1 MSASTSILPANEAV
15 LRARFPIVLHRLK
28 VADDRPADSCFYED
42 TERGPRLIIMRGE
55 HTFPVYGSRKRDK
68 LIERWLSGLV
78 VAPEALYA
86 VTGFGDGS
94 HLRAFLRETPSGA
107 NLMAAEKDPILLRET
122 LARFDLSDL
131 LADERFSLGVGD
143 LDDEYFVDVQNAALT
158 GVQDV
163 DRIVFS
169 PLYSLDESY
178 YDRMRNELV
187 RQYLIQRPLLE
198 VNVRTAVNI
207 QENTFENLTHLA
219 NAPDVGELAGA
230 FSDIPFILVGA
241 GPSLDDSIDF
251 LKAAQDKA
259 IIVASN
265 SPYRKLI
272 NSGVRPHLVVTADPL
287 APTLAGFENVPLE
300 DVPLACPFSAYPEI
314 VRRFSGRTLTWSTL
328 NPIVDALRARTGRP
342 PAAPILEKGTV
353 SGCVLDLSR
362 LFGCRK
368 VLFVGQD
375 MAIKSDGKYYT
386 EDSVYGDRGTHYSST
401 DRIQNLPGNT
411 SETVPVES
419 RLFVYLKT
427 FEEFVAGHP
436 QVEYRNLA
444 PHGARV
450 EGAPYQTFDE
460 ALEWIRDGDS
470 SMVAEKI
477 SQLLD
482 DAKVELDPV
491 EIFAPTRAFVEGL
504 FEATLSS
511 ALRIEMLPDKFA
523 GANYANNSK
532 LKELLSEA
540 TKVNKLVD
548 SGQVDWSIL
557 FEGKTKGELVQYRR
571 KIRDLKFPNET
582 WTSLSRNKEY
592 YWALAE
598 GCHWLLSMI
607 DDRVPALK
615 TASPLA

>member
-1 MSASTSILPANEAV
+1 MNSLPAILPANEAI

-28 VADDRPADSCFYED
+28 LAGDHPPDSCFYQD
-42 TERGPRLIIMRGE
+42 AERGPQLMIMRGE
-55 HTFPVYGSRKRDK
+55 HAFPAYGSRKSDK

-78 VAPEALYA
+78 IASESLYA

-94 HLRAFLRETPSGA
+94 HLRAFLRETPPGA
-107 NLMAAEKDPILLRET
+107 NLMAAEKDPVLLRET

-131 LADERFSLGVGD
+131 LADERFSLGVGEP
-143 LDDEYFVDVQNAALT
+143 DDEYFVDVQNAALT

-187 RQYLIQRPLLE
+187 RQYLVQRPLLE

-207 QENTFENLTHLA
+207 QENTFENLPILA

-230 FSDIPFILVGA
+230 FADVPFILVGA
-241 GPSLDDSIDF
+241 GPSLDESIEF
-251 LKAAQDKA
+251 LKAARDKA

-265 SPYRKLI
+265 SPYRKLV
-272 NSGVRPHLVVTADPL
+272 NNGVRPHLVVTADPL
-287 APTLAGFENVPLE
+287 SPTLEGFENVSLE
-300 DVPLACPFSAYPEI
+300 GVPLACPFSAYPEI
-314 VRRFSGRTLTWSTL
+314 VRRFSGRILTWSTL
-328 NPIVDALRARTGRP
+328 NPIVDALRVRTGRP

-353 SGCVLDLSR
+353 SACVLDLSR

-375 MAIKSDGKYYT
+375 MAMKSDGKYYT
-386 EDSVYGDRGTHYSST
+386 EDSVYGDRGTHYSNT
-401 DRIQNLPGNT
+401 DRIQSLPGNT
-411 SETVPVES
+411 RDTVPVES

-427 FEEFVAGHP
+427 FEEFVAANP
-436 QVEYRNLA
+436 NVEYRNLA

-450 EGAPYQTFDE
+450 QGAPYQTFED
-460 ALEWIRDGDS
+460 ALDWIKDGNS
-470 SMVAEKI
+470 SK
-477 SQLLD
+477 SSDKFTQLLD
-482 DAKVELDPV
+482 NRKVEVNPSEL
-491 EIFAPTRAFVEGL
+491 FSPTRSFVERL
-504 FEATLSS
+504 FKSTLSN
-511 ALRIEMLPDKFA
+511 ALRIEALPEKFA

-548 SGQVDWSIL
+548 SGAGDWSIL

-571 KIRDLKFPNET
+571 RIRDLKFPNET
-582 WTSLSRNKEY
+582 WTALSRNKEY

-598 GCHWLLSMI
+598 GCHWLLHLM
-607 DDRVPALK
+607 DRRIPAPEILSRE
-615 TASPLA
+615 A